1 MKRVFSLLLCLL
13 YSQFLIAAEKS
24 GAEIQPDNLFPRVQI
39 ETVAGKIVVE
49 LDRSRA
55 PITTNN
61 FLAYVASGHYDN
73 TIFHR
78 IITDFVVQ
86 GGGYETDFT
95 ERKLRDPIYNE
106 SGNGLKNEIYS
117 IAMARDNDPHSAA
130 SQFYFNMADNTN
142 LDPGKNWGYT
152 VFGMVMEGTEVL
164 DIIAKAPTDFNAD
177 VGWEDVPTRP
187 VLLKKATILPDE

>member
-1 MKRVFSLLLCLL
+1 MKKIISICLL
-13 YSQFLIAAEKS
+13 VFWSQWLFGAEKS

-39 ETVAGKIVVE
+39 ETAAGKIIVE

-61 FLAYVASGHYDN
+61 FLAYVAAGHYDN

-78 IITDFVVQ
+78 VIADFVVQ
-86 GGGYETDFT
+86 GGGYESDFT

-106 SGNGLKNEIYS
+106 SGNGLKNEIYT

-152 VFGMVMEGTEVL
+152 VFGLVMEGNEIL
-164 DIIAKAPTDFNAD
+164 DSIAKAQTHFNTE
-177 VGWEDVPTRP
+177 VGWEDVPVKP
-187 VLLKKATILPDE
+187 ILLKKANILQPQ

>member
-1 MKRVFSLLLCLL
+1 MKKVTSLLLCLL
-13 YSQFLIAAEKS
+13 YSQFLFAAEKS

-39 ETVAGKIVVE
+39 ETVAGKIIVE

-78 IITDFVVQ
+78 IIADFVVQ
-86 GGGYETDFT
+86 GGGYEADFT

-164 DIIAKAPTDFNAD
+164 DILVKAPTEFNAE

-187 VLLKKATILPDE
+187 VLLKKATILPAE